1 MVRYKLIKASFKL
14 VVVINNNSCFN
25 YSSLIK
31 EEDSRV
37 ITVSYL
43 NWLWLLIIIITVSKV
58 RARRTLKVIL
68 ILIIVLLNLYDY
80 Y

>member
-37 ITVSYL
+37 ITVS
-43 NWLWLLIIIITVSKV
+43 KV